1 MKMKKLLAVMLACV
15 MLCAV
20 AAPALGETG
29 YEILKGFLSQTGE
42 ELCNL
47 GTPDV
52 MPLDDPD
59 TTILLG
65 YIEAEKIMI
74 LGGVN
79 ADGQG
84 ELCGWSNVEI
94 VNALAVFV
102 NVCTA
107 WDDFAAMFG
116 SGYGL
121 MLGWDYGEDHLY
133 IHTSEEAAM
142 FVEAVE
148 GMLE

>member
-1 MKMKKLLAVMLACV
+1 MKKLIATLLACV
-15 MLCAV
+15 MLCAM

-29 YEILKGFLSQTGE
+29 YDILKSFLSQTGE
-42 ELCNL
+42 SLCNL

-52 MPLDDPD
+52 QPLSDPGK
-59 TTILLG
+59 TILLG

-79 ADGQG
+79 ADDQG
-84 ELCGWSNVEI
+84 ELCGWSNVEV

-102 NVCTA
+102 NVCTE

-116 SGYGL
+116 SGYTL
-121 MLGWDYGEDHLY
+121 MLAWDYGEGKLY
-133 IHTSEEAAM
+133 ITSSEEAAM

>member
-1 MKMKKLLAVMLACV
+1 MKKLIAALLACV
-15 MLCAV
+15 MLCT
-20 AAPALGETG
+20 AAIPALGETG
-29 YEILKGFLSQTGE
+29 YEILKSFLSQTGE

-47 GTPDV
+47 GAPDV
-52 MPLDDPD
+52 QPLSDPD
-59 TTILLG
+59 KIILLG
-65 YIEAEKIMI
+65 YIEAEKILI

-84 ELCGWSNVEI
+84 ELSGWDDVEI
-94 VNALAVFV
+94 VNALSVFV

-107 WDDFAAMFG
+107 WDTFAAMCD
-116 SGYGL
+116 SGYTL
-121 MLGWDYGEDHLY
+121 MLAWDYGEDKLY
-133 IHTSEEAAM
+133 ITSSEEAAM

>member
-1 MKMKKLLAVMLACV
+1 MKKLIAALLICV
-15 MLCAV
+15 LTV
-20 AAPALGETG
+20 SLAAPALGETG
-29 YEILKGFLSQTGE
+29 YDILKSFLSQTGE
-42 ELCNL
+42 SLCNL
-47 GTPDV
+47 GTPNV
-52 MPLDDPD
+52 QPLSDPGK
-59 TTILLG
+59 TILLG

-79 ADGQG
+79 ADDQG
-84 ELCGWSNVEI
+84 ELCGWSNVEV

-102 NVCTA
+102 NVCTE

-116 SGYGL
+116 SGYTL
-121 MLGWDYGEDHLY
+121 MLAWDYGEDKLY
-133 IHTSEEAAM
+133 ITSSEEAAM

>member
-1 MKMKKLLAVMLACV
+1 MKKLIAALLACV
-15 MLCAV
+15 LLCT
-20 AAPALGETG
+20 AAIPALGESG
-29 YEILKGFLSQTGE
+29 YDILKSFLSQTGE
-42 ELCNL
+42 SLCNL

-52 MPLDDPD
+52 QPLSDPGK
-59 TTILLG
+59 TILLG

-79 ADGQG
+79 ADDQG
-84 ELCGWSNVEI
+84 ELCGWSNVEV
-94 VNALAVFV
+94 VNTLAVFV
-102 NVCTA
+102 NVCTE

-116 SGYGL
+116 SGYTL
-121 MLGWDYGEDHLY
+121 MLAWDYGEGKLY
-133 IHTSEEAAM
+133 ITSSGEAAM